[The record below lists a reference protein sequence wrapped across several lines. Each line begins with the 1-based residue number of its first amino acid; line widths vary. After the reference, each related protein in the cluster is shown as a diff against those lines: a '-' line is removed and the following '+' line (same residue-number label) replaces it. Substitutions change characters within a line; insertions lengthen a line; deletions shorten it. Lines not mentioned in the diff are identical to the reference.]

1 MNANTTIETPAA
13 TANFFTGPFHLS
25 IAGKLVEAAA
35 SFDVINPATGK
46 AFARAPSAS
55 AGQLDDA
62 IAAAKIAFKTW
73 SALSYDARQTYLER
87 YADAL
92 QAHRDDLVRLLT
104 LEQGKPLLTMA
115 APEVDQAISYIRQ
128 IATRRIPVDIV
139 EETAT
144 HTVELHHVPLGVVG
158 GITPWN
164 FPVLL
169 ALWKIAP
176 ALITGNTFVLKPTPF
191 TPLTALRFGEI
202 AQSVLP
208 AGVLSVVSGGNDLG
222 PHLTGHPDIAK
233 ISFTGSTETGKHVL
247 RAAAGTIKR
256 VTLELGGNDAAIVM
270 PDADYEAIVPKLF
283 WGAFGHQGQWCVG
296 IKRLYVPRAIHAD
309 FVKVFVAYAD
319 TVKVGDGLDPE
330 VGVGPVQNAMQFEKL
345 KTFLADIKANGQKI
359 ALGGEIDERQSGY
372 FFPITVVDNPPE
384 DSKIVQE
391 EQFGPI
397 LPILAYDEVDEAV
410 ERANASIYGLGGS
423 VWGRDTKAAVAV
435 ANRIEAGMVWVNE
448 IHTQGVDI
456 PFGGVKQSGIGTE
469 QGNEG
474 RLLFTNP
481 KTVLIAK

>member
-1 MNANTTIETPAA
+1 MS
-13 TANFFTGPFHLS
+13 TASQTSQSVSIFDGPYYLS
-25 IAGKLVEAAA
+25 IAGKLVEAKD

-46 AFARAPSAS
+46 VFAKAPAAS
-55 AGQLDDA
+55 AEQLDEA
-62 IAAAKIAFKTW
+62 IAAAKMAFKTW
-73 SALSYDARQTYLER
+73 SAISYDERQVYLDR

-92 QAHRDDLVRLLT
+92 QEHRDELVRLLT
-104 LEQGKPLLTMA
+104 LEQGKPLETMA

-128 IATRRIPVDIV
+128 IAARRIPVEIV
-139 EETAT
+139 EENDS
-144 HTVELHHVPLGVVG
+144 HVVELHHVPLGVVG

-169 ALWKIAP
+169 ALWKVAP
-176 ALITGNTFVLKPTPF
+176 ALITGNTFVLKPTPY
-191 TPLTALRFGEI
+191 TPLTALRFGQI

-208 AGVLSVVSGGNDLG
+208 AGVLSVLSGGDHLG
-222 PHLTGHPDIAK
+222 PQMTNHLDIAK

-247 RAAAGTIKR
+247 RSAAGTVKR
-256 VTLELGGNDAAIVM
+256 VTLELGGNDAAIVL
-270 PDADYEAIVPKLF
+270 PDADYKAIIPQLF
-283 WGAFGHQGQWCVG
+283 WGAFGNQGQWCVG
-296 IKRLYVPRAIHAD
+296 IKRLYIHRSFHAD
-309 FVKVFVAYAD
+309 FVAAFVDYAK

-330 VGVGPVQNAMQFEKL
+330 VGLGPVQNKMQFDKL
-345 KTFLADIKANGQKI
+345 KTFLQDIKANGQKI
-359 ALGGEIDERQSGY
+359 AFGGDIDETQSGY

-397 LPILAYDEVDEAV
+397 IPIIVYDDIDDAV
-410 ERANASIYGLGGS
+410 NRANASIYGLGGS

-435 ANRIEAGMVWVNE
+435 ANRVEAGMVWVNE

-456 PFGGVKQSGIGTE
+456 PFGGHKQSGIGTE
-469 QGNEG
+469 QGHEG

-481 KTVLIAK
+481 KTVLIKKSF

>member
-1 MNANTTIETPAA
+1 MNAITTAERQVARA
-13 TANFFTGPFHLS
+13 DFFTGPFYLS
-25 IAGKLVEAAA
+25 VAGRLVEA
-35 SFDVINPATGK
+35 SETFDVINPATGK
-46 AFARAPSAS
+46 VFAKAPAAS
-55 AGQLDDA
+55 AEQLDQA
-62 IAAAKIAFKTW
+62 IAAAKNAFKSW
-73 SALSYDARQTYLER
+73 SGLGYDERQVYLDR

-92 QAHRDDLVRLLT
+92 QENRDDLVRLLT
-104 LEQGKPLLTMA
+104 LEQGKPLTTMA

-128 IATRRIPVDIV
+128 IAARRIPVEIV
-139 EETAT
+139 EETDA
-144 HTVELHHVPLGVVG
+144 HLVELHHIPLGVVG

-169 ALWKIAP
+169 ALWKVAP

-202 AQSVLP
+202 AQKVLP
-208 AGVLSVVSGGNDLG
+208 AGVLSVVSGGNELG
-222 PHLTGHPDIAK
+222 PQLTNHPDIAK

-247 RAAAGTIKR
+247 RAAANTVKR
-256 VTLELGGNDAAIVM
+256 VTLELGGNDAAIVL
-270 PDADYEAIVPKLF
+270 PDADYATIIPQLF

-296 IKRLYVPRAIHAD
+296 IKRLYVHRSFHAD
-309 FVKVFVAYAD
+309 FVKAFVEYAS
-319 TVKVGDGLDPE
+319 TIKVGDGLDPE
-330 VGVGPVQNAMQFEKL
+330 VGVGPVQNRMQFEKL
-345 KTFLADIKANGQKI
+345 KTFLDDIKANGQKI
-359 ALGGEIDERQSGY
+359 VLGGEIDDSQSGY

-397 LPILAYDEVDEAV
+397 VPILVYDDVDEAV
-410 ERANASIYGLGGS
+410 DRANASIYGLGGS

-435 ANRIEAGMVWVNE
+435 ANRLEAGMVWVNE

-456 PFGGVKQSGIGTE
+456 PFGGVKQSGLGTE

-474 RLLFTNP
+474 RQLFTNP
-481 KTVLIAK
+481 KTVLIRK